1 MVFSGVG
8 CPRVGLLDHMVAL
21 FLVFLGTSILF
32 SIVAVAIYKLDL
44 KVIRLESKVDHCIH
58 CLK

>member
-1 MVFSGVG
+1 
-8 CPRVGLLDHMVAL
+8 MVAL